1 MSTAATQDPPDTVP
15 GRSLFSLRECEIS
28 QAAGAAARCPPR
40 RRRPG
45 MVTQGPLSSLG
56 SRLRLIRFN
65 LRRCAQGLGPLFAG
79 PPHPAGLFVQVH
91 LGLRMTRLGADDRA
105 RRGLERRGLRTPEG
119 QADFTAR
126 PRGSPTPTP
135 PLNRHPP
142 PPPSTPPP
150 P

>member
-56 SRLRLIRFN
+56 SPLRLIRFN
-65 LRRCAQGLGPLFAG
+65 LRPCAQGLGPLFAG
-79 PPHPAGLFVQVH
+79 PPHPAGLFSPLH
-91 LGLRMTRLGADDRA
+91 LVLRVPRLVPDHLP
-105 RRGLERRGLRTPEG
+105 RRRL
-119 QADFTAR
+119 A
-126 PRGSPTPTP
+126 
-135 PLNRHPP
+135 
-142 PPPSTPPP
+142 
-150 P
+150 